1 METEEAPPCSH
12 CDPRLAASGNK
23 RIVLLLQLPGWQ
35 YFVVVAPEKEHMGD
49 QCCLMLIGQPSGQ
62 LYGHTDEETQT
73 KREIWVR
80 FPAGCHRARQQRNHI
95 PEKSAGRVG
104 RARAPPHRWCSPRT
118 HAVQAVAPGPQ
129 AEPFLAR
136 RGGVQNLG
144 TGKPGLPTSDE
155 TGGKRASPLWPGSL
169 KSGCPPGRQHQTPR
183 PAPILLM
190 PRSTQ

>member
-73 KREIWVR
+73 RREIWVR

-118 HAVQAVAPGPQ
+118 HVVQALRLNRFWPEEVGSRTWGQ
-129 AEPFLAR
+129 
-136 RGGVQNLG
+136 
-144 TGKPGLPTSDE
+144 
-155 TGGKRASPLWPGSL
+155 ASPDF
-169 KSGCPPGRQHQTPR
+169 PPLMRLEGKEQPR
-183 PAPILLM
+183 YGLAH
-190 PRSTQ
+190 